1 MYDLGLKNE
10 KAKDEFFQN
19 ARQLDE
25 AVASSDYEATLNS
38 LDAPGFLEYYRYIG
52 QFAGCYKIANWK
64 DYREYEPIQ
73 IEQLNQELVKHEKT
87 EEKLELVDSF
97 HEEELQS
104 EKFLFS
110 SKVRLLYDILDDNFV
125 GDDKEEGINKVLE
138 SFNTSDK
145 ASFIAKIQSDR
156 NLLESLIDKV
166 NGTEKDEMFG
176 IIGELFITSGFISR
190 KKITSL
196 NNSKND
202 SINAE
207 FEKGRV
213 NIEIESPQKG
223 GMRDYRTTITKRIS
237 ADPFDIIGMTYDGR
251 QIQLPA
257 LLLLKSW
264 TNTFGTPEGIF
275 YNYYKEDL
283 DWNKLSADE
292 KDEYFTDFVTH
303 YLPSGFIKA
312 FGNPLQIIIL
322 SCITVITAGLFAEL
336 EGALLAI
343 GLTMTAID
351 AKNSIEG
358 IVQANRLKETSQ
370 TTHEAKKAA
379 KYMADNIA
387 KLSIDALNV
396 ICAVAGYLKGKKTI
410 KNKQTTQN
418 LINKSTVSKENLI
431 KYLEGIDKS
440 NASKGNPTNYAAT
453 YKKKGKWPDDVQIPR
468 SNDFIDSEGKIK
480 FLELAPNDGY
490 VKGTKQTIKDGI
502 DFPKKGTKVD
512 RYGSPDGRYVSP
524 IIDGKPYSYE
534 QRSLPFIEDSRQYH
548 VYEIQYDS
556 IIEAINNIK
565 NQTKRQAFLDDYY
578 EFLSSDE
585 SCIFRKGQ
593 IAPAFGQKGGGVQF
607 EFGFSIEQLKKMG
620 YIVEK

>member
-1 MYDLGLKNE
+1 MPAPISRKAAKQIISSTFEMFHFGLISMYDLGLKNE
-10 KAKDEFFQN
+10 KAKDEFFHN

-25 AVASSDYEATLNS
+25 SVASSDYEATVNS

-145 ASFIAKIQSDR
+145 ASFISKIQSDR

-176 IIGELFITSGFISR
+176 IIGELFITSGFISG

-283 DWNKLSADE
+283 NWNKLSEDE

-358 IVQANRLKETSQ
+358 IVEANRLKESSQ

-410 KNKQTTQN
+410 KNKEIQSKIGYKDGWNEKKVLASIEKTKAEGKVILPQEYLTESY
-418 LINKSTVSKENLI
+418 INSQINSFKNDGVAYLVPKDVLEIYGRKILGRPDGQFVMKRSELKTVLSQANGNIAK
-431 KYLEGIDKS
+431 LEKILGIDKGTWTGKTIVMIEITDVEIINLRIPS
-440 NASKGNPTNYAAT
+440 GFETGINPQWIPGGKLPTGMNEAVCDRIILGN
-453 YKKKGKWPDDVQIPR
+453 YK
-468 SNDFIDSEGKIK
+468 ET
-480 FLELAPNDGY
+480 ELW
-490 VKGTKQTIKDGI
+490 K
-502 DFPKKGTKVD
+502 
-512 RYGSPDGRYVSP
+512 
-524 IIDGKPYSYE
+524 
-534 QRSLPFIEDSRQYH
+534 
-548 VYEIQYDS
+548 
-556 IIEAINNIK
+556 
-565 NQTKRQAFLDDYY
+565 
-578 EFLSSDE
+578 
-585 SCIFRKGQ
+585 
-593 IAPAFGQKGGGVQF
+593 
-607 EFGFSIEQLKKMG
+607 
-620 YIVEK
+620 